1 MARGRKKGSGESEEK
16 ARIGVGLIAVGR
28 RSSQVLE
35 DCKEELRD
43 FLESHFPGFQW
54 VLEKE
59 EREGDRGDSLEFLD
73 MAQGRMV
80 QAKWQFCFVVVDEE
94 PEDAPHDNLGVL
106 SFSYSAAIIY
116 LPRLYSLD
124 GNDPEDIIAT
134 RCCNLIL
141 AYFARLNGL
150 PRMEDVNMPPGELD
164 GEPHFDA
171 EELKDVDNSLHGLA
185 DGILRRGVKEL
196 RGLAL
201 YARILFGHPMR
212 VIRAVFNHRPLLIV
226 FSLGK
231 LVFAA
236 MAALVL
242 ALLSAELWHLG
253 VEINT
258 WRIILITA
266 AVLLIAT
273 FYVVFRQKLYVGR
286 VSLSL
291 SEQAAFFN
299 ITSFLTVFCVLFILF
314 LIILAV
320 TSLASLGIYP
330 RYIVKQWLQKEQL
343 SILDYVKVSLLVSS
357 LVMVVGALGAGLE
370 ENRHFRRVMYTER
383 NR

>member
-1 MARGRKKGSGESEEK
+1 MARSE
-16 ARIGVGLIAVGR
+16 
-28 RSSQVLE
+28 
-35 DCKEELRD
+35 
-43 FLESHFPGFQW
+43 
-54 VLEKE
+54 
-59 EREGDRGDSLEFLD
+59 
-73 MAQGRMV
+73 
-80 QAKWQFCFVVVDEE
+80 WQFCFVAVDGE
-94 PEDAPHDNLGVL
+94 PEHAHGDNLGIL
-106 SFSYSAAIIY
+106 SLSYSAAVIY
-116 LPRLYSLD
+116 LPRLYSRD
-124 GNDPEDIIAT
+124 DDPEEVISA

-150 PRMEDVNMPPGELD
+150 PGDEEDKTVPREFD
-164 GEPHFDA
+164 AAPHFDA
-171 EELKDVDNSLHGLA
+171 GDIKDINNSLRGLA
-185 DGILRRGVKEL
+185 DGMLRRGVKEL
-196 RGLAL
+196 RGIAL
-201 YARILFGHPMR
+201 YTRILFAHPMR
-212 VIRAVFNHRPLLIV
+212 VARAVFNHRPLLIV
-226 FSLGK
+226 FSLSK

-258 WRIILITA
+258 WRILLITA
-266 AVLLIAT
+266 AVLLSAT
-273 FYVVFRQKLYVGR
+273 FYVVFRQRLYVGR

-299 ITSFLTVFCVLFILF
+299 LTSFLTVLCVLSILF

-330 RYIVKQWLQKEQL
+330 RYIVRQWLQKEQL
-343 SILDYVKVSLLVSS
+343 SLLDYVKVSLLVSS

-370 ENRHFRRVMYTER
+370 ENRHFRRVMYTEK

>member
-1 MARGRKKGSGESEEK
+1 MNRGSRESEER
-16 ARIGVGLIAVGR
+16 ARIGVGLVAAGL

-35 DCKEELRD
+35 VCGEDLRE
-43 FLESHFPGFQW
+43 FLEGHFPDFQW
-54 VLEKE
+54 DLQKE
-59 EREGDRGDSLEFLD
+59 DTEGGRGDSLEFLD
-73 MAQGRMV
+73 IAQGRMV

-94 PEDAPHDNLGVL
+94 PEDVPRDDLGVL

-116 LPRLYSLD
+116 LPRLYSQD
-124 GNDPEDIIAT
+124 GNDSEGVIAN
-134 RCCNLIL
+134 RCRNLIL

-150 PRMEDVNMPPGELD
+150 PRMEGARMTPGELD
-164 GEPHFDA
+164 GDLLFDA
-171 EELKDVDNSLHGLA
+171 DELKHIDNSLHGLA
-185 DGILRRGVKEL
+185 DSILRRGVKEL

-201 YARILFGHPMR
+201 YARILFTHPVR
-212 VIRAVFNHRPLLIV
+212 VMRAVFNHRPLLIV
-226 FSLGK
+226 FGLGK

-236 MAALVL
+236 VAALVL

-258 WRIILITA
+258 WRIVLIAA
-266 AVLLIAT
+266 AVLLTAT
-273 FYVVFRQKLYVGR
+273 FYVVFRQKLYVSR

-299 ITSFLTVFCVLFILF
+299 LTSFLTVFCVLFILF

-330 RYIVKQWLQKEQL
+330 RYIVRQWLQKGQVD
-343 SILDYVKVSLLVSS
+343 ILDYVKVSLLVSS

>member
-1 MARGRKKGSGESEEK
+1 MGRGMKKGSGESEEK
-16 ARIGVGLIAVGR
+16 ARIGVGLIAAGLM
-28 RSSQVLE
+28 SSQVLE
-35 DCKEELRD
+35 ICWEDLRE
-43 FLESHFPGFQW
+43 FLEGHFPDFQW
-54 VLEKE
+54 DLEKE
-59 EREGDRGDSLEFLD
+59 DKEGSRGDSLEFLD
-73 MAQGRMV
+73 IAQERMV

-94 PEDAPHDNLGVL
+94 PEDVPLDNLGVL

-116 LPRLYSLD
+116 LPRLYSQD
-124 GNDPEDIIAT
+124 GNDSDGVIAN
-134 RCCNLIL
+134 RCRNLIL

-150 PRMEDVNMPPGELD
+150 PRMEGARMTPGELD
-164 GEPHFDA
+164 GELRFDA
-171 EELKDVDNSLHGLA
+171 DELKHIDNSLHGLA
-185 DGILRRGVKEL
+185 DSILRRGVKEL

-201 YARILFGHPMR
+201 YARILFTRPVR
-212 VIRAVFNHRPLLIV
+212 VMRAVFNHRPLLIV
-226 FSLGK
+226 FGLGK

-236 MAALVL
+236 VAALVL

-258 WRIILITA
+258 WRIVLIAA

-273 FYVVFRQKLYVGR
+273 FYVVFRQKLYVSR

-299 ITSFLTVFCVLFILF
+299 LTSFLTVFFVLFILF

-330 RYIVKQWLQKEQL
+330 RYIVRQWLQKGQVG
-343 SILDYVKVSLLVSS
+343 ILDYVKVSLLVSS